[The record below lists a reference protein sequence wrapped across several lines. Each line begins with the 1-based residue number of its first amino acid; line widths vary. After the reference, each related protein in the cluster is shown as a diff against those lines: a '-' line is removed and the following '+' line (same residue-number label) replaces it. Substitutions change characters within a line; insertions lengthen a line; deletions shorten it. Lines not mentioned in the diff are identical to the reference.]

1 MIRRWDGKGCAFAEP
16 VKMDYRFSPEEPNE
30 NGLTMA
36 DTFGLIDA
44 LVQKPL
50 QYLHVSQWEFEK
62 KNWILTKPIVTVFL
76 NYCGI

>member
-1 MIRRWDGKGCAFAEP
+1 MIRRWGEKRCAFTEP

-50 QYLHVSQWEFEK
+50 QYLHVSQWEYERTEP
-62 KNWILTKPIVTVFL
+62 ILAATGKRQKR
-76 NYCGI
+76 